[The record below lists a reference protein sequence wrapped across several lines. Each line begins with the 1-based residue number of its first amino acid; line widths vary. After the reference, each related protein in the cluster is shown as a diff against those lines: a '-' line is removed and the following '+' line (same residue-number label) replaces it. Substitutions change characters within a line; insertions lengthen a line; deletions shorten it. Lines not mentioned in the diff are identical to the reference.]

1 LAEAQRREGEMISTR
16 AEKRESHDRLL
27 LLGMTDE
34 EIRKMDRDQTI
45 RSYVP
50 ILAPFDGRVINRN
63 LTKGEVVETTEKL
76 FAVADLSEVWVL
88 GNIPEKDIPFI
99 RQQGA
104 GPDQKIE
111 ILLNAYPNEVFHGR
125 ITYVGDV
132 LEARTR
138 TMNLRIEVP
147 NPNRKLKPEMYATIR
162 VYSDPEPNVL
172 AVPEQ
177 AIQRERDRKFVF
189 VQRDDESYEVRN
201 VTLGESNGEV
211 VKVTGGVR
219 EGDKVVTAGAF
230 ILKSELFGE
239 QM

>member
-1 LAEAQRREGEMISTR
+1 MSESDKAQR
-16 AEKRESHDRLL
+16 
-27 LLGMTDE
+27 
-34 EIRKMDRDQTI
+34 
-45 RSYVP
+45 
-50 ILAPFDGRVINRN
+50 IL
-63 LTKGEVVETTEKL
+63 VVED
-76 FAVADLSEVWVL
+76 DL
-88 GNIPEKDIPFI
+88 
-99 RQQGA
+99 A
-104 GPDQKIE
+104 
-111 ILLNAYPNEVFHGR
+111 ILTGLS
-125 ITYVGDV
+125 
-132 LEARTR
+132 
-138 TMNLRIEVP
+138 MNLRIEVP